1 MEGAAMIVPIVA
13 PSLLSSDFGAFADA
27 ARACEKAGAEFLHF
41 DVMDGAFVPNI
52 TFGPGVVKALR
63 PHSRATFDVHLMI
76 ERPERWIEAFAE
88 AGADIITVHAEACI
102 HLQRV
107 LAQIRATGARAGLSL
122 NPATPL
128 DVLDYIVND
137 VDLVLIMTVNPGFG
151 GQQFIRAMLP
161 KIVEARRR
169 LSASP
174 RSIHV
179 EVDGGINEATAPEVV
194 GAGADV
200 LVAGSSVF
208 GHPDGL
214 AAGVR
219 ALRDAASGG

>member
-1 MEGAAMIVPIVA
+1 MSGPLIA
-13 PSLLSSDFGAFADA
+13 PSLLSSDFGAFAEA
-27 ARACEKAGAEFLHF
+27 ARACQQAGAEFLHF

-63 PHSRATFDVHLMI
+63 PHSRACFDVHLMI

-107 LAQIRATGARAGLSL
+107 LAQIRAAGARAGLSL

-128 DVLDYIVND
+128 DILDYVLD
-137 VDLVLIMTVNPGFG
+137 DLDLLLIMTVNPGFG
-151 GQQFIRAMLP
+151 GQSFIPAMLP
-161 KIVEARRR
+161 KIAAARDR
-169 LSASP
+169 LSAAAYS
-174 RSIHV
+174 V
-179 EVDGGINEATAPEVV
+179 FLEVDGGIGGATAREVV
-194 GAGADV
+194 RAGANV

-208 GHPDGL
+208 GHPGGL

-219 ALRDAASGG
+219 ALRVAAESD

>member
-1 MEGAAMIVPIVA
+1 MSGPLIA
-13 PSLLSSDFGAFADA
+13 PSLLSSDFGAFAEA
-27 ARACEKAGAEFLHF
+27 ARACQQAGAEFLHF

-63 PHSRATFDVHLMI
+63 PHSRACFDVHLMI

-107 LAQIRATGARAGLSL
+107 LAQIRAAGARAGLSL

-128 DVLDYIVND
+128 DILDYVLD
-137 VDLVLIMTVNPGFG
+137 DLDLLLIMTVNPGFG
-151 GQQFIRAMLP
+151 GQSFIPAMLP
-161 KIVEARRR
+161 KIAAARDR
-169 LSASP
+169 LSAAAHS
-174 RSIHV
+174 V
-179 EVDGGINEATAPEVV
+179 YLEVDGGIGGATAREVV
-194 GAGADV
+194 RAGANV

-208 GHPDGL
+208 GHPGGL

-219 ALRDAASGG
+219 ALRVAAESD